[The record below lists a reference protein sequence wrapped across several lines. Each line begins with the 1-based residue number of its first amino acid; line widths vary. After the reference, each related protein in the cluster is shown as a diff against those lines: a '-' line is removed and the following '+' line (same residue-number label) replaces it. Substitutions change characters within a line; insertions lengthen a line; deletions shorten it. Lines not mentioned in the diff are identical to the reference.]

1 MNPKTLKKGCAVAM
15 VAYLIIAVLFYWIG
29 GDQLRYRDNQS
40 DMLTPSGVVNEIT
53 SDIVL
58 EQEIPAE
65 GELLTQLNLVG
76 ATYARTNT
84 GTLHLEVCSLDGQ
97 VLTSYDVDV
106 SQMQDNA
113 EFSVVFPQPVAIS
126 DGRALLRVTA
136 PEATPGNAVALY
148 YGTTMS
154 AARYE
159 VEVGLSEADR
169 LSINGKVQEYALSVR
184 VMSREALL
192 FGSYYWYL
200 AAAGFVIL
208 VSVCVYLMQKNESGK
223 GSRLLNLF
231 VAFDRY
237 RYLMKQLVARDFKT
251 KYKRS
256 VLGVLWSFLNPL
268 LTMLVQYIVFS
279 TLFKSD
285 IPNFAL
291 YLLIGIVCFN
301 FFNEA
306 TSMSLVSIV
315 GNASLITKVYMPK
328 YIYPLTR
335 VMSSTVN
342 FLLALIPLFI
352 VMLVTGEPI
361 RPVILLLPLGLVC
374 LFCIA
379 LGIGMIL
386 SSAMVFFRDTQ
397 FLWGVISMLWMY
409 ATPIFYPESIIAE
422 EFMTLYKMNP
432 LYHVVRFIRI
442 ILIDG
447 ISPEPKAYGLML
459 LASLIPLVIGVV
471 VFKKTQDKFVLNL

>member
-1 MNPKTLKKGCAVAM
+1 MNPKTLKKGCAIALV
-15 VAYLIIAVLFYWIG
+15 VYLLVAVLFYWIG
-29 GDQLRYRDNQS
+29 GEQLHYRDSQS
-40 DMLTPSGVVNEIT
+40 DMITPSGVVNEIT
-53 SDIVL
+53 ADVVL
-58 EQEIPAE
+58 EQEIVVD
-65 GELLTQLNLVG
+65 GDLLTRLTLKG
-76 ATYARTNT
+76 ATYARSNT
-84 GTLHLEVCSLDGQ
+84 GALHIEICSLEGQ
-97 VLTSYDVDV
+97 ALTSYDVDV

-113 EFSVVFPQPVAIS
+113 EFSVAFPEPVKIS
-126 DGRALLRVTA
+126 GGRALLRITA
-136 PEATPGNAVALY
+136 PEATPGNAVTLY
-148 YGTTMS
+148 YGTTIS
-154 AARYE
+154 ASRYE
-159 VEVGLSEADR
+159 VEAALAEDDR
-169 LSINGKVQEYALSVR
+169 LSINGQLQEYALSTR
-184 VMSREALL
+184 VMSRELLL
-192 FGSYYWYL
+192 FGSYYWHL
-200 AAAGFVIL
+200 VAAGFVIL
-208 VSVCVYLMQKNESGK
+208 LGVCAHLIKRNASGK
-223 GSRLLNLF
+223 TSQLLNLF

-237 RYLMKQLVARDFKT
+237 WYLMKQLVARDFKT

-256 VLGVLWSFLNPL
+256 VLGVVWSFLNPL

-306 TSMSLVSIV
+306 TSMSLMSIV

-335 VMSSTVN
+335 VMSSTIN

-352 VMLVTGEPI
+352 VMLITKAPI
-361 RPVILLLPLGLVC
+361 RPALLLLPLGLMC
-374 LFCIA
+374 LFFIA

-397 FLWGVISMLWMY
+397 FLWGVLSMLWMY
-409 ATPIFYPESIIAE
+409 ATPIFYPESIIAD

-442 ILIDG
+442 IMIDG
-447 ISPEPKAYGLML
+447 VSPEPKAYGLML
-459 LASLIPLVIGVV
+459 LASLIPLVVGVV